1 MAKGSILDELHTIA
15 RRVERD
21 FKHERRLLSFGEY
34 LSLFASDPARHSR
47 DACRYLRDMFEH
59 YGKTR
64 TERPWGEQTR
74 FNLFDLPFL
83 EPAEASREALVGQ
96 ELVQQEIHR
105 ALENFGREGRPNRLI
120 LRSEER
126 RVGKGCRSGG

>member
-1 MAKGSILDELHTIA
+1 MPKGSILDELHHIA

-34 LSLFASDPARHSR
+34 LSLFSSDPARHSR

-64 TERPWGEQTR
+64 RR
-74 FNLFDLPFL
+74 
-83 EPAEASREALVGQ
+83 V
-96 ELVQQEIHR
+96 
-105 ALENFGREGRPNRLI
+105 RLI
-120 LRSEER
+120 ANTPRPTPCYWLRENSMRTKQSDYVAER
-126 RVGKGCRSGG
+126 IHSGRSIMI